1 MDWQSWINQHI
12 PFTEIQ
18 RGGAAVWPKGG
29 SGLIGDPLGPIMHL
43 HDGASEIFYFI
54 AGRCRLEIGNIST
67 GSMHRSEEF
76 FGPGD
81 FVLVPPEV
89 PHNLWNAGDDDLL
102 VFWLVAP
109 NFVNNKWRTDNFP
122 PGAMDRRHP
131 EGPRRSRV
139 EAGVEL
145 PGNANIRSRLL
156 SLEAG
161 TNQSGRTGQGQE
173 AILYIV
179 EGQAEVKV
187 GKLGGKLAAHD
198 FVHVPVEADYAIT
211 ATDGPASVLIFEMP
225 GG

>member
-1 MDWQSWINQHI
+1 MDWHLWINQHI
-12 PFTEIQ
+12 PRTEIQ
-18 RGGAAVWPKGG
+18 RGGATVWPKDGR
-29 SGLIGDPLGPIMHL
+29 GLIGDSLGPIMHL

-54 AGRCRLEIGNIST
+54 AGRCRLEIGN
-67 GSMHRSEEF
+67 SEEF

-122 PGAMDRRHP
+122 PRAMGRRHP

-145 PGNANIRSRLL
+145 PGNGNIRSRLL

-161 TNQSGRTGQGQE
+161 TNQSGRTGPGQE
-173 AILYIV
+173 AILYVV
-179 EGQAEVKV
+179 EGAAGVKV

-198 FVHVPVEADYAIT
+198 FVHVSVETDYAVT
-211 ATDGPASVLIFEMP
+211 ATSGPASVLTFEIP